1 MNNVE
6 NNNVKIY
13 WRIYLNILEINNLL
27 LLLSKYFIFLLE
39 EYSNSPISE
48 GKASMIRRLQISPVF
63 DNMDLN
69 QTNDLS
75 SIEVKSKIT
84 VNNPG
89 AIMLSMVLNYQ
100 SHWINY
106 L

>member
-1 MNNVE
+1 
-6 NNNVKIY
+6 
-13 WRIYLNILEINNLL
+13 
-27 LLLSKYFIFLLE
+27 
-39 EYSNSPISE
+39 
-48 GKASMIRRLQISPVF
+48 MIRRLQISPVF

-100 SHWINY
+100 SH
-106 L
+106 